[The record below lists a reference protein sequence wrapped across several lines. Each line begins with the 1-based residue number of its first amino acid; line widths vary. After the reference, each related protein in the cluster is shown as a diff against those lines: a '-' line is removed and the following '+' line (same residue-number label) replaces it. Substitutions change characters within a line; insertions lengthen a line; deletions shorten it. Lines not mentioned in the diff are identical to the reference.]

1 MELFLKKQKSEKFKK
16 LLYFQKIKLQILM
29 ENPNK
34 NETPVQNL
42 EKIKE
47 QNVKL
52 KSQLRE
58 LAKAMD
64 EVIQK
69 EKQKKLEKYKKPELD
84 ENLKEKM
91 NELKAQQVEILQT
104 KNKINALKRQLENT
118 YDINRCEFF
127 ELIKCFFIF
136 I

>member
-1 MELFLKKQKSEKFKK
+1 
-16 LLYFQKIKLQILM
+16 M

-34 NETPVQNL
+34 NETPAQNL

-104 KNKINALKRQLENT
+104 KNKITALKRQLENT
-118 YDINRCEFF
+118 YDINR
-127 ELIKCFFIF
+127 
-136 I
+136 